1 MRKFFI
7 TIFLILPIICVMT
20 SCSMPIGSIYG
31 ETGSRSPDS
40 IFLIPRRQIYPIDER
55 FLRDV
60 DFQMFIVDRGAITE
74 ILPPFSQARG
84 VFIEISGNE
93 GLSTEFREEVLTTH
107 HEFIRIGRH
116 IINVTYMEKSSFY
129 SVEVTSSNN
138 GTGLGGDGGIGII
151 WLGDGNNNNPP
162 PQNPPA
168 DPDGEE

>member
-1 MRKFFI
+1 
-7 TIFLILPIICVMT
+7 
-20 SCSMPIGSIYG
+20 MPIGSIYG
-31 ETGSRSPDS
+31 EGKNNRSPDS

-60 DFQMFIVDRGAITE
+60 DFQMFVVYDGAVTE
-74 ILPPFSQARG
+74 ILPPFSQARE

-116 IINVTYMEKSSFY
+116 IINVTYREKSSFY

-151 WLGDGNNNNPP
+151 WLGDDRNNNNPP
-162 PQNPPA
+162 TQPPTNPEEGGEGGEGG
-168 DPDGEE
+168 DDGDGDGG